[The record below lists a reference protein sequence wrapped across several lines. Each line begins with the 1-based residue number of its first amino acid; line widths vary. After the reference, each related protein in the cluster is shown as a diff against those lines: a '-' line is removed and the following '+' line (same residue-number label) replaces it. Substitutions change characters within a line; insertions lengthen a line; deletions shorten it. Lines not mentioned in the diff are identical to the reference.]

1 MKRFFLFVSLLAATV
16 SAGAQVIEND
26 PDFRIGKLANGMTYY
41 LYHNENPAG
50 CADFYIAHNVGALQE
65 EDNQNGLA
73 HFLEHMAFNGTR
85 HYPDKELLNFLAKE
99 GVRFG
104 YNVNAYTSRTET
116 VYNIDKVPLVRESFV
131 DSVLMILHD
140 WSCDILCE
148 QEALDAERGVISEEW
163 RLSDDQR
170 WRMSQKQTGL
180 VYKGGKHP
188 KRTVLGTLDIING
201 FRREEILD
209 FYDKWYRPD
218 MQAIIV
224 VGDFDVDAME
234 SKVKG
239 MFSDITM
246 PDNPPQ
252 KAASYLPPR
261 RDGILIENMTDPAV
275 KFQVVKVMY
284 KQQYPSKAQVKEESY
299 IKDNFYRNIV
309 TSVLSDR
316 LRDRQK
322 EKNSPVQSSVLVTSE
337 LKPDYYLSLF
347 TISPKKNNDYLSALD
362 FTLTEVRRL
371 VEFGI
376 SEEEFDVAKFN
387 LENRNHINQ
396 EVQSVEKTNDKYV
409 KICIENFLRNK
420 PCITP
425 EKYREIQKKVF
436 SELSFDEVKAYP
448 ARMFVESEEIISN
461 CMNEKEVDK
470 APSNEQILAT
480 VETVNTKSVTPLY
493 LKYPKMDLKVDAA
506 PGKIIS
512 RKALTKEG
520 VEKLTL
526 SNGATVFV
534 RYCDTVKNNIHLSMS
549 CRFSGGYNRLDQE
562 KIAASEFAISYLRR
576 FSGYR
581 NIGRLNFK
589 NYPAIADINSFVSAK
604 ENSSSLAFATSAKKM
619 EDAFRCL
626 HLQIMDP
633 YFSTERDLK
642 KFSAEKLKNLG
653 QPLTSRTKFDI
664 DNEVAEFGPHPW
676 LVEVDSA
683 AVNAVDMAFV
693 KDVFTRLYGDVKSMT
708 LYVCTD
714 ASREQI
720 EDYICKY
727 VASINR
733 DYPYALAKIKPIR
746 PTFKGI
752 KEFTRTEKPVNAPLC
767 KISYNF
773 STTIKK
779 NTFNR
784 VTVEIFDYLMSARYL
799 DLIREKRGGAYH
811 AGLATT
817 VGGNPKTPIIASVDF
832 QTRPQ
837 LREILL
843 NDVKEEMGRMS
854 ENGPSGQEMDVAKKY
869 FSKAHA
875 ERRKLVDNSTGHM
888 LDELEDLVEN
898 GKDYGYDYNEVLSS
912 IKASDIQKLAGKLLN
927 GNIYVSVYS
936 EE

>member
-1 MKRFFLFVSLLAATV
+1 MKRFFLILAAFALAH
-16 SAGAQVIEND
+16 SANAQVIEND
-26 PDFRIGKLANGMTYY
+26 PGFRIGKLRNGMTYY
-41 LYHNENPAG
+41 LYHNENPAR

-73 HFLEHMAFNGTR
+73 HFLEHMAFNGTK

-201 FRREEILD
+201 FKREEILD

-224 VGDFDVDAME
+224 VGDFDVNTME
-234 SKVKG
+234 TKVQR

-252 KAASYLPPR
+252 KAASYCPPR

-284 KQQYPSKAQVKEESY
+284 KQSYPDKEQVKSEYY
-299 IKDNFYRNIV
+299 IKDNFYRSIV

-322 EKNSPVQSSVLVTSE
+322 EKNSPIQSAVLVTSE

-376 SEEEFDVAKFN
+376 SEEEFEVAKFN
-387 LENRNHINQ
+387 LETRNHINQ
-396 EVQSVEKTNDKYV
+396 EVQEAEKTNDKYV

-420 PCITP
+420 PCVTP
-425 EKYREIQKKVF
+425 ETNREIQKKVF
-436 SELSFDEVKAYP
+436 SELTFDEVKAYP
-448 ARMFVESEEIISN
+448 AKMFVASEQIISN

-470 APSNEQILAT
+470 APTKEQIMAT
-480 VETVNTKSVTPLY
+480 VEQVNAKSLAAHY
-493 LKYPKMDLKVDAA
+493 IQYPKMDMRIAAA
-506 PGKIIS
+506 PGMITG
-512 RKALTKEG
+512 RKALKKEG

-526 SNGATVFV
+526 SNGATVYV
-534 RYCDTVKNNIHLSMS
+534 RYCDSVKSNIHLSMI
-549 CRFSGGYNRLDQE
+549 CRFNGGYNRFDQNR
-562 KIAASEFAISYLRR
+562 IAASEFALSYLRR
-576 FSGYR
+576 YSGYR
-581 NIGRLNFK
+581 GIGRMSFK
-589 NYPAIADINSFVSAK
+589 NYPALADINSFVSAK
-604 ENSSSLAFATSAKKM
+604 ENSSSLAFTTNARKM

-626 HLQIMDP
+626 HLQITDP

-653 QPLTSRTKFDI
+653 QPLTNRAKFDI
-664 DNEVAEFGPHPW
+664 DDEVEAFGPHPW

-683 AVNAVDMAFV
+683 AVNAVDLPFV
-693 KDVFTRLYGDVKSMT
+693 KDVFTRLYGDTKAMN
-708 LYVCTD
+708 LYICTD

-720 EDYICKY
+720 EDYVCKY
-727 VASINR
+727 VASIQR
-733 DYPYALAKIKPIR
+733 DYPYTLAKVKPIQ
-746 PTFKGI
+746 PTYKGT
-752 KEFTRTEKPVNAPLC
+752 KEFTRTEEPVNAPLC

-784 VTVEIFDYLMSARYL
+784 RTIEIFDYLMSARYL

-817 VGGNPKTPIIASVDF
+817 VGGNPKTPIIASVNF
-832 QTRPQ
+832 QTRPE

-843 NDVKEEMGRMS
+843 NDVKEEMERMS
-854 ENGPSGQEMDVAKKY
+854 QSGPTEQEMEVAKKY
-869 FSKAHA
+869 FAKAYA
-875 ERRKLVDNSTGHM
+875 ERQKLKSNSTGHM
-888 LDELEDLVEN
+888 LDDAEAWIEHGID
-898 GKDYGYDYNEVLSS
+898 YDYDFDVVLSK
-912 IKASDIQKLAGKLLN
+912 IKASDIQKLATKLLK
-927 GNIYVSVYS
+927 GNIYISVYS